1 MKQYDIYN
9 TKILQNIA
17 FPQAPA
23 SNLNMTSGPPS
34 QASISEIPLTSSD

>member
-9 TKILQNIA
+9 TKILQNKD

-23 SNLNMTSGPPS
+23 SNLNMISGPPS